1 MIEITDQPI
10 HIEDQKAH
18 LMNAKAGALVEFE
31 GLVRNHNEGEAVSA
45 LEYEAYEPLC
55 VIEGMKIL
63 AEAREKYQVYD
74 VRCIHRTGLLQIG
87 DLAVWVG
94 ATAAHRGAA
103 FQACQY
109 VIDQLKV
116 RLPIWKKEH
125 YVDRDSQW
133 VNCQRCAQHAHGHSH
148 GTGPFSNAE
157 YFKSQRALSQFS
169 KEAFDQLQGSRV
181 LVVGSGGLGCPALT
195 VLATNGVGHIGIA
208 DGDIVE
214 LSNLHRQNLFS
225 INDIGQNKARQASLR
240 LKQLNPSVKID
251 ANEEYLDFENVNRI
265 VKNYDLVI
273 DCTDNFRAKYLVHDT
288 CFFQNK
294 PLIQASVYQ
303 WEGSIQIFA
312 DWSEGCVRCQW
323 SEMPDLSCQGSCQ
336 EVGVMSTAP
345 IMLGT
350 LQANEA
356 IKLLTNS
363 GSSLKSRSLF
373 VDLLTNE
380 FHKIRRPRNPQC
392 PLCGDVPR
400 IAQMSPDLYQ
410 QSKEHNWEIEISV
423 NEVSDLNSSFV
434 CMDLRAESEIPDE
447 YRRRGLHSFSLEEI
461 DVQIRTNKKK
471 IVVTCAQGIRS
482 RRLVKKY
489 RDQGYENVFSL
500 KGGTNLFS
508 SSFHNG
514 NM

>member
-1 MIEITDQPI
+1 
-10 HIEDQKAH
+10 
-18 LMNAKAGALVEFE
+18 
-31 GLVRNHNEGEAVSA
+31 
-45 LEYEAYEPLC
+45 
-55 VIEGMKIL
+55 
-63 AEAREKYQVYD
+63 
-74 VRCIHRTGLLQIG
+74 
-87 DLAVWVG
+87 
-94 ATAAHRGAA
+94 
-103 FQACQY
+103 
-109 VIDQLKV
+109 
-116 RLPIWKKEH
+116 
-125 YVDRDSQW
+125 
-133 VNCQRCAQHAHGHSH
+133 
-148 GTGPFSNAE
+148 
-157 YFKSQRALSQFS
+157 
-169 KEAFDQLQGSRV
+169 
-181 LVVGSGGLGCPALT
+181 
-195 VLATNGVGHIGIA
+195 
-208 DGDIVE
+208 
-214 LSNLHRQNLFS
+214 
-225 INDIGQNKARQASLR
+225 
-240 LKQLNPSVKID
+240 
-251 ANEEYLDFENVNRI
+251 
-265 VKNYDLVI
+265 
-273 DCTDNFRAKYLVHDT
+273 
-288 CFFQNK
+288 
-294 PLIQASVYQ
+294 
-303 WEGSIQIFA
+303 
-312 DWSEGCVRCQW
+312 
-323 SEMPDLSCQGSCQ
+323 
-336 EVGVMSTAP
+336 MSTAP